1 MKMYIGIPKETS
13 FQENRLALTPHA
25 IGLLVNNGHE
35 IFVESGA
42 GNPSKYSDTDYSEM
56 GALIVQ
62 TAEEAYKADYILKVE
77 PPTEEE
83 FKFLRPGQTLFSA
96 IQSTTIKLEYL
107 KGLIN
112 KRINAIAFEYIKDE
126 SNTMP
131 IVRSMSEITGSTVML
146 VAAELLSST
155 NNGRG
160 IILGGITGVPP
171 TQVVILGA
179 GTVAE
184 YATRTALG
192 LGAEVKIFDTSIFR
206 LRRLKHSL
214 NREIFTSIISPAI
227 LASSLKTADV
237 VVGAISPEKGTTTY
251 VVPEELIRKMKPNSV
266 IIDVSIDQGG
276 CFETSKVTTHLNP
289 TFKVHEVIH
298 YCVPNI
304 SSRVARTATKALSN
318 TLAPILLSIGEKGG
332 FEQALW
338 EDNGL
343 RNGVYSY
350 KGHLTNQFLAEK
362 FSLKH
367 QDISLMIISRI

>member
-1 MKMYIGIPKETS
+1 MASSERRTGFTQLVKEHELYPQEAPAMLKTSKMKMYIGIPKETS

-131 IVRSMSEITGSTVML
+131 IVRSMSE
-146 VAAELLSST
+146 
-155 NNGRG
+155 
-160 IILGGITGVPP
+160 
-171 TQVVILGA
+171 VVQ
-179 GTVAE
+179 
-184 YATRTALG
+184 
-192 LGAEVKIFDTSIFR
+192 S
-206 LRRLKHSL
+206 
-214 NREIFTSIISPAI
+214 
-227 LASSLKTADV
+227 
-237 VVGAISPEKGTTTY
+237 
-251 VVPEELIRKMKPNSV
+251 
-266 IIDVSIDQGG
+266 
-276 CFETSKVTTHLNP
+276 C
-289 TFKVHEVIH
+289 
-298 YCVPNI
+298 
-304 SSRVARTATKALSN
+304 
-318 TLAPILLSIGEKGG
+318 
-332 FEQALW
+332 LW
-338 EDNGL
+338 RQN
-343 RNGVYSY
+343 Y
-350 KGHLTNQFLAEK
+350 
-362 FSLKH
+362 
-367 QDISLMIISRI
+367 